1 MTSPSPRGQLGRLM
15 LNTPF
20 YLLDGGVSNSVSVY
34 YDIAC
39 DLQRLPKYLLK
50 IEQVKQTNGV
60 S

>member
-1 MTSPSPRGQLGRLM
+1 M